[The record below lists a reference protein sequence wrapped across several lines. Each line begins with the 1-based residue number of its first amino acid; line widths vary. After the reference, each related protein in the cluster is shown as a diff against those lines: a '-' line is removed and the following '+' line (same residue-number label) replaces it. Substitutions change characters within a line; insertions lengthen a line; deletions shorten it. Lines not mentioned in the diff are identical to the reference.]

1 MTRIDA
7 DAVLYERTDDGT
19 TGSLEVDRVATAVGW
34 SPRGSSLA
42 DLVTG
47 PEVVV
52 LGDASHPGDFVSA
65 INAGADAG
73 LRV

>member
-1 MTRIDA
+1 MPCSTSTP
-7 DAVLYERTDDGT
+7 RTAARGT
-19 TGSLEVDRVATAVGW
+19 LDVENVATAVGW
-34 SPRGSSLA
+34 SPRGSALA
-42 DLVTG
+42 VLLDG

-52 LGDASHPGDFVSA
+52 LGDAEHPGDFVSA

>member
-1 MTRIDA
+1 MIEPN
-7 DAVLYERTDDGT
+7 AVLYERTDDGSRGT
-19 TGSLEVDRVATAVGW
+19 LDVDRVATAVGW
-34 SPRGSSLA
+34 SPRGASLA
-42 DLVTG
+42 DLVDG

-52 LGDASHPGDFVSA
+52 LGDAEHPGDFVSA